1 MGGKGGRKG
10 RGQRLLGRGRRY
22 EEYDEE
28 EEEQEQRGQ
37 RPHRPFPPAQFRR
50 EFAGIQEAFWELY
63 TILVMVLNLLVTNMV
78 DPPRWAL
85 DAVQDHPLDSLQGQ
99 GDDSQCQRNHSN
111 HHNNQRKQYDKS
123 NHQNNHQC
131 KQYHNNSKQ

>member
-22 EEYDEE
+22 EEYDEEEE

-63 TILVMVLNLLVTNMV
+63 TILVMVLNLLVIQHGGPTKV
-78 DPPRWAL
+78 GA
-85 DAVQDHPLDSLQGQ
+85 
-99 GDDSQCQRNHSN
+99 
-111 HHNNQRKQYDKS
+111 
-123 NHQNNHQC
+123 
-131 KQYHNNSKQ
+131 